1 MRLDKF
7 LKVSQI
13 IKRRTTAQFEIE
25 NGAVMLNYRAAKS
38 SSEVKVGDVIMTTKD
53 NKKYRVL
60 NLYESATA
68 EKAKTMYEVLE

>member
-13 IKRRTTAQFEIE
+13 IKRRTMAQLEIE
-25 NGAVMLNYRAAKS
+25 NGAVFLNYRAAKS
-38 SSEVKVGDVIMTTKD
+38 SSEVNVGDVITLTKT

-60 NLYESATA
+60 KVCEHATA
-68 EKAKTMYEVLE
+68 EQAKTMYEIFE